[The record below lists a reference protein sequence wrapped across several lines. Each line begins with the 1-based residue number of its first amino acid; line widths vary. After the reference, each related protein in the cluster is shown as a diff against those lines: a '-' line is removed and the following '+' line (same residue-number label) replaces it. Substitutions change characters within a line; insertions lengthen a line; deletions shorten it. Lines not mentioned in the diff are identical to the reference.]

1 MKLANKRAPH
11 TWENSGQRIIK
22 SGAERVWMI
31 FLESRG
37 SRYPLAESLVTD
49 FTKMRLRI
57 VVNIVIPTSCKIC
70 ASVYSAPK
78 MPSVARV
85 TREARDPP
93 AITARVFLSLWLL
106 LLFLAIKSLS
116 LPCDARKVALVVKAG
131 SVVWKLWCCIIPFS
145 LLLAWLLDGDVWEIL
160 FDIGALGARPV
171 LNPSWHIKIVV
182 AIDFANIIVYLSFA
196 CVSMEKLLRTV
207 CCTGTSLWWLVDFC
221 PFCSISKADLEVTYV
236 RSNVRDWII
245 LMAEWDLGE
254 IFNLDLE
261 FLLTS
266 STRSKFITAGMGE
279 IGMSWDG
286 DRTKPMEHGTWNQME
301 PTVTTCQH

>member
-1 MKLANKRAPH
+1 
-11 TWENSGQRIIK
+11 
-22 SGAERVWMI
+22 MI

-131 SVVWKLWCCIIPFS
+131 SVVWKL
-145 LLLAWLLDGDVWEIL
+145 
-160 FDIGALGARPV
+160 
-171 LNPSWHIKIVV
+171 
-182 AIDFANIIVYLSFA
+182 
-196 CVSMEKLLRTV
+196 
-207 CCTGTSLWWLVDFC
+207 
-221 PFCSISKADLEVTYV
+221 
-236 RSNVRDWII
+236 
-245 LMAEWDLGE
+245 
-254 IFNLDLE
+254 
-261 FLLTS
+261 
-266 STRSKFITAGMGE
+266 
-279 IGMSWDG
+279 
-286 DRTKPMEHGTWNQME
+286 
-301 PTVTTCQH
+301 